1 MCSIWSESNSEVA
14 SLHWD
19 SYCAFAARLLNYSLA
34 VLACQCGTLICS
46 VLRPLITGASTDL
59 CSSTSTHYRLLR
71 SCGDLAL
78 PPGTALCLPTTC
90 WPGCLSTALS
100 KSASDLESARGM
112 SDNDSQLLVL
122 PMLLLSMECKD
133 NFNFNNNTL
142 PPRGVAGRAFIVA
155 ISVHLC
161 RAGNLLIMHKWST
174 GWGRAV
180 QKAIK
185 WRQQALLGAD
195 FCWVN
200 TVQL

>member
-1 MCSIWSESNSEVA
+1 MRHTHLLSLEATHHWS
-14 SLHWD
+14 LDW
-19 SYCAFAARLLNYSLA
+19 L
-34 VLACQCGTLICS
+34 VLKHQHTLS
-46 VLRPLITGASTDL
+46 PLKIL
-59 CSSTSTHYRLLR
+59 WR
-71 SCGDLAL
+71 SCT
-78 PPGTALCLPTTC
+78 PPCSALCLPTTC

-100 KSASDLESARGM
+100 KSASDLESGM

-195 FCWVN
+195 FLWVN